1 MRYLSCIA
9 LVVLIL
15 LLMVTSSSG
24 KPSKLVKSWK
34 SPTRVAANKLHRVLA
49 LGLSD
54 KTVVRAEFEDAL
66 AAQLAQLGIEAIP
79 GNTILLRPEGTQF
92 DLDYLRTQ
100 IREHKID
107 TVAVARLI
115 HVENTTTYV
124 PGAHYFPPYPYYGTF
139 YGYYG
144 TVYPM
149 VYSPGYL
156 KEEKRVRIE
165 TNLYVIT
172 SEEGNLVWTCVTD
185 TFNPSNM
192 RKAIDRLVKLVVK
205 QMQSDSV
212 I

>member
-9 LVVLIL
+9 LVVLVSL
-15 LLMVTSSSG
+15 LTVTASSG
-24 KPSKLVKSWK
+24 KSSKLVKSWK
-34 SPTRVAANKLHRVLA
+34 SPTRIAANKPHRVLA

-66 AAQLAQLGIEAIP
+66 AAQLTQIGIEAVP
-79 GNTILLRPEGTQF
+79 GNTILLRPEGTEF

-124 PGAHYFPPYPYYGTF
+124 PGAPYFPPYPYYSTF

-144 TVYPM
+144 TVYPV

-172 SEEGNLVWTCVTD
+172 SEEGNLVWTCITD

-192 RKAIDRLVKLVVK
+192 RNAIDRLVKLVVK
-205 QMQSDSV
+205 QMQSDSA

>member
-1 MRYLSCIA
+1 MRYLSCIV
-9 LVVLIL
+9 LVVLTSL
-15 LLMVTSSSG
+15 LTVTSSSG
-24 KPSKLVKSWK
+24 KSSKLVKSWK
-34 SPTRVAANKLHRVLA
+34 SPTRVAANKPHRVLA

-54 KTVVRAEFEDAL
+54 KTVVRAEFEDVL
-66 AAQLAQLGIEAIP
+66 AAQLAQIGIEAIP
-79 GNTILLRPEGTQF
+79 GNTILLRPEGTEF

-115 HVENTTTYV
+115 HVENTTTYI
-124 PGAHYFPPYPYYGTF
+124 PGAPYFPPYPYYGTF

-144 TVYPM
+144 TVYP
-149 VYSPGYL
+149 VVHSPGYL

-172 SEEGNLVWTCVTD
+172 SEEGNLEWTCITD